1 MNIVTIKEVSEFI
14 KVKESTLYS
23 WVGCGL
29 IPSLKVNGLVRFDME
44 QIEEWLANSQRKN
57 ENSKI
62 FVKKISGNKSVD
74 KIVKNAIANLKKK
87 GV

>member
-29 IPSLKVNGLVRFDME
+29 ITSLKVNGIVKFDME
-44 QIEEWLANSQRKN
+44 KIEEWLAN
-57 ENSKI
+57 
-62 FVKKISGNKSVD
+62 
-74 KIVKNAIANLKKK
+74 
-87 GV
+87 

>member
-29 IPSLKVNGLVRFDME
+29 IPSLKVNGLVRFDMN

-57 ENSKI
+57 ENSK
-62 FVKKISGNKSVD
+62 KIRIKNTENQSVD